1 MGLLDRKEGWGSR
14 WGSKSAGGLFKEK
27 KFDQKR
33 VEPPMKRL
41 PYFHSQAFA
50 VGLAV
55 EGRNDRSSYFL
66 LRVKGGENP
75 ESPQPGQ
82 NNQTSQHAPA
92 GRAASMR
99 GSTA

>member
-1 MGLLDRKEGWGSR
+1 MAAVFGCGVIVDRKEGSGDAGIEMR
-14 WGSKSAGGLFKEK
+14 WWIIQRWK

-55 EGRNDRSSYFL
+55 EGRNDRSSYF
-66 LRVKGGENP
+66 P
-75 ESPQPGQ
+75 
-82 NNQTSQHAPA
+82 PA
-92 GRAASMR
+92 R
-99 GSTA
+99 